1 MATFVA
7 PATIAFDGTGHV
19 ANSINS
25 WLAGLPD
32 GATARLRPG
41 GHYQVGSAPIT
52 LTDRH
57 DITFDGNGATI
68 STDADYAGSLR
79 PFIQVV
85 GGTNVQVKNFILQGR
100 LTFLGPYTGS
110 YASPDEWQ
118 AGVEIDG
125 HIGTGRATVLNCTIN
140 NVYGDAVTIKGDE
153 RNGLPYAP
161 SQNIIVHGGTF
172 TGMGRMGVA
181 VTNAA
186 NVTIEDVTINNSNWS
201 LIDLEAFDS
210 SESLDGV
217 TLQRITGGPLRH
229 HFVAA
234 AGSAPNV
241 GNITIRDCVMT
252 AQSQTCLE
260 PIYSVAPSG
269 TRRANLTVTRNTFLC
284 YQSAGELQRWDNV
297 IWTYNSASSTGGN
310 GGCGQDWHLQLT
322 GIVGA
327 YLTGNKYT
335 NVSTL
340 QTSTNTT
347 NLTIAATRWLGT
359 EAWTGTQAWV
369 HPPAGATS
377 SSSAVAAGVGSA
389 TVTGRAT
396 HPFTATATGTGG
408 AAVTAA
414 SPLVGAD
421 SATGVGASTV
431 TGRVTHFSGA
441 LTAAGAG
448 TAGVVGSSGGTAV
461 PHTAVQ
467 ATVVF
472 NGICAATL
480 LTVQPSLVSL
490 TSAGISTAALAAT
503 GVSNSTLLT
512 VQPSL
517 ASLTS
522 AGISTAVLASGG
534 VSNSTLLV
542 VPPGD
547 AAVQTT

>member
-1 MATFVA
+1 MATYLI
-7 PATIAFDGTGHV
+7 PDTIPSDGSAGAIT
-19 ANSINS
+19 SINS

-32 GATARLRPG
+32 GATAIFKPG
-41 GHYQVGSAPIT
+41 GNYRQGGTAVT
-52 LTDRH
+52 LTDRNN
-57 DITFDGNGATI
+57 ITLDFNGAALVA
-68 STDADYAGSLR
+68 DADYAGSLR
-79 PFIQVV
+79 PAVRIT
-85 GGTNVQVKNFILQGR
+85 GGTNVQVKNLTVTGR

-347 NLTIAATRWLGT
+347 NLTIAATRWLGA

-377 SSSAVAAGVGSA
+377 SSPAVAAGVGGA
-389 TVTGRAT
+389 TITPLVS
-396 HPFTATATGTGG
+396 HPFGGVAAGVGG

-414 SPLVGAD
+414 SPLLGTD
-421 SATGVGASTV
+421 SATGVGTATV
-431 TGRVTHFSGA
+431 TGRVTHFSGTLA
-441 LTAAGAG
+441 AAGAG

-472 NGICAATL
+472 NGISAATL
-480 LTVQPSLVSL
+480 LTVQPSLAGL
-490 TSAGISTAALAAT
+490 TSGGISTAALAAT

-522 AGISTAVLASGG
+522 GGISTAALAATG
-534 VSNSTLLV
+534 VSDSTLLV
-542 VPPGD
+542 VPLGD

>member
-1 MATFVA
+1 MATYLI
-7 PATIAFDGTGHV
+7 PDTIPSDGSAGAIT
-19 ANSINS
+19 SINS

-32 GATARLRPG
+32 GATAIFKPG
-41 GHYQVGSAPIT
+41 GNYRQGGTAVT
-52 LTDRH
+52 LTDRNN
-57 DITFDGNGATI
+57 ITLDFNGAVLVA
-68 STDADYAGSLR
+68 DADYAGSLR
-79 PFIQVV
+79 PAVRIT
-85 GGTNVQVKNFILQGR
+85 GGTNVQVKNLTVTGR
-100 LTFLGPYTGS
+100 LTFLGPYTSS